1 MRKDCRNMDGVIEQF
16 DAVTSMTQ
24 IGDRFDQD
32 NFYPASGIFGGN
44 GLFGG
49 TIKKSM
55 AARQNRKATQA
66 NAQLAASKGL
76 AKGGNNSDILS
87 ILAPTKSTKVVSKG
101 MSTQTKV
108 LIGVGIAAAL
118 GVGAYF
124 MLKKK

>member
-1 MRKDCRNMDGVIEQF
+1 MDGVIEQF
-16 DAVTSMTQ
+16 DAVTSLNPV
-24 IGDRFDQD
+24 GDRFDQD

-55 AARQNRKATQA
+55 AARQNRKATESK
-66 NAQLAASKGL
+66 AQLAASTAL
-76 AKGGNNSDILS
+76 AKGGDNSAILKA
-87 ILAPTKSTKVVSKG
+87 LAPTKSTTKAASTG
-101 MSTQTKV
+101 MTTTTKV
-108 LIGVGIAAAL
+108 LIGLGVAAAL

>member
-32 NFYPASGIFGGN
+32 NFYPAT

-49 TIKKSM
+49 TLKKAM
-55 AARQNRKATQA
+55 AAKQKRKATQA

-108 LIGVGIAAAL
+108 LIGVGIAAVL
-118 GVGAYF
+118 GIAAYF
-124 MLKKK
+124 ILKNKNK